1 MVVRQDVSRTNAMC
15 EICEQVTCGQEREL
29 DRGQYKSE

>member
-15 EICEQVTCGQEREL
+15 EICEEVTCGQGGEL
-29 DRGQYKSE
+29 DRR